1 MCGIVGLIDH
11 RYETIPRSLLRAMRD
26 VMFLRG
32 PDGVGEFVD
41 GCIGMAMR
49 RLAVIDLD
57 HGGQPLTS
65 RSDQIIC
72 FQNGEIYNYKSLRRE
87 LQLEGYMFRTSSDTE
102 VLAHGY
108 ACWGIDG
115 LLSRIDGMYAF
126 AIFDREKRLL
136 YLARD
141 RFGEKPLFYCSSEGR
156 FAYASDLRCVA
167 SLPWV
172 SGDVDPTAL
181 NYYLGL
187 HYVPGERTILRDVKR
202 VLPGEYL
209 RVCLDNPVPE
219 KVRYY
224 SAPIGSG
231 VSVLDDEI
239 AAAIEYAVTSR
250 LVADVPVGVFLSGGL
265 DSSIVAAIAAK
276 ANPFINT
283 FSIGFRTREHDE
295 SPYARSVA
303 QHIGSNHHHF
313 IFDEKEFTDLLP
325 HVAGALDEPVGDQ
338 ALLPVYWLSREA
350 RKHVKVVLS
359 GEGADEVFAGYSYYA
374 PFAGEERARQR
385 IRAWLGL
392 RSTVDCQPGLLMPV
406 RRDLDTTPSG
416 FPLLTNSGERQQLL
430 GTTFKYDGDWEQA
443 FSKWLGEASNP
454 LQRAT
459 CVDLV
464 TWLPDDLL
472 VKFDRMAMANS
483 LEGRAP
489 YLDPRVV
496 EMGIS
501 GLSIKDKIQNG
512 ISKVALRRIGQR
524 WLPNSIL
531 SRKKQGFVLPMR
543 AWIKQWFDAYGGPV
557 HYFSIRPLP
566 MADSEQMNQLISRD
580 LKHGIRR
587 ERMLFA
593 LIVLVEWY
601 AKFRESVGVL
611 RAQYKISGNG

>member
-11 RYETIPRSLLRAMRD
+11 QSKAIPGALLSAMRD
-26 VMFLRG
+26 VMSLRG
-32 PDGVGEFVD
+32 PDGVGEFLD

-65 RSDQIIC
+65 RNGQIIC
-72 FQNGEIYNYKSLRRE
+72 FQNGEIYNYKNLRRE
-87 LQLEGYMFRTSSDTE
+87 LQLEGYTFRTSSDTE

-115 LLSRIDGMYAF
+115 LLSRIDGMYAL
-126 AIFDREKRLL
+126 AIFDRENKRL

-156 FAYASDLRCVA
+156 FAYASDLRSVT

-172 SGDVDPTAL
+172 SDDTDPAAVD
-181 NYYLGL
+181 YYLAL
-187 HYVPGERTILRDVKR
+187 HYVPGDRTILRDVKR

-209 RVCLDNPVPE
+209 RVRLDDPVPE
-219 KVRYY
+219 RVRYY
-224 SAPIGSG
+224 VAPIGSG
-231 VSVLDDEI
+231 VPVLDDEL
-239 AAAIEYAVTSR
+239 AAAVEYAVTSR

-265 DSSIVAAIAAK
+265 DSSIVAAIAGR
-276 ANPFINT
+276 ANPCIRT
-283 FSIGFRTREHDE
+283 FSMGFRRREQDE

-303 QHIGSNHHHF
+303 RHIGSNHYHF
-313 IFDEKEFTDLLP
+313 IFDEKEFTALLP
-325 HVAGALDEPVGDQ
+325 QVAAALDEPVGDQ

-359 GEGADEVFAGYSYYA
+359 GEGADEAFAGYSYYS
-374 PFAGEERARQR
+374 PFAGEESVGQKIRSWLRLQRLNRAQSHAKL
-385 IRAWLGL
+385 IEHGSNIA
-392 RSTVDCQPGLLMPV
+392 S
-406 RRDLDTTPSG
+406 SG
-416 FPLLTNSGERQQLL
+416 FPLLTYSEERRRLL
-430 GTTFKYDGDWEQA
+430 GAAFEHDDDWERA
-443 FSKWLGEASNP
+443 FSKWLGEASDP

-459 CVDLV
+459 CTDLV

-472 VKFDRMAMANS
+472 VKYDRMAMANS

-489 YLDPRVV
+489 YLHPRVV
-496 EMGIS
+496 AMGVK
-501 GLSIKDKIQNG
+501 GVSIKDKMQRG

-524 WLPNSIL
+524 WLPDSIL
-531 SRKKQGFVLPMR
+531 ARNKQGFVLPMR
-543 AWIKQWFDAYGGPV
+543 DWIKQWFEAHEGPQQ
-557 HYFSIRPLP
+557 YFAIKPLP
-566 MADSEQMNQLISRD
+566 AVDGEQVNRLVARD
-580 LKHGIRR
+580 LRCGIRR

-593 LIVLVEWY
+593 LILLAEWH

-611 RAQYKISGNG
+611 RTQYKAFTNG